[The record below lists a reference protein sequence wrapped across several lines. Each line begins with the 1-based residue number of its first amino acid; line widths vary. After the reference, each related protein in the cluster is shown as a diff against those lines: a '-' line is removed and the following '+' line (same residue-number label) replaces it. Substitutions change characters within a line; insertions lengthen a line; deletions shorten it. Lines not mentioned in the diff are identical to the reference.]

1 MSTLTIPTYKSLYK
15 DNLPYRSRL
24 DGRSKDILDY
34 VHGLLKAHNLRAR
47 PSDIIRRALTFYI
60 DHIDNLVEGTNR
72 EGTLLG
78 DLAFELHLLRKTRG
92 VSDSPWQDIHER
104 PSTSQGRLLPKDRPD
119 FSTVPLKPFR
129 EYVREQEQKNA
140 QRLLESFKGDSGG
153 PPPLKE
159 HKVLAKSILKGT
171 LKAAEQL
178 KIK

>member
-34 VHGLLKAHNLRAR
+34 VHGLLGAHSLRAR

-72 EGTLLG
+72 DGTLLG

-92 VSDSPWQDIHER
+92 VSDSPWKDIHER
-104 PSTSQGRLLPKDRPD
+104 PD
-119 FSTVPLKPFR
+119 FSMVPLKPFR

>member
-34 VHGLLKAHNLRAR
+34 VHGLLGAHSLRAR

-72 EGTLLG
+72 DGTLLG

-92 VSDSPWQDIHER
+92 VSDSPWKDIHER
-104 PSTSQGRLLPKDRPD
+104 PD
-119 FSTVPLKPFR
+119 FSTAPLKPFR

-140 QRLLESFKGDSGG
+140 QRLLESFKGDPSDPSRIMG
-153 PPPLKE
+153 PPPSQRDLHLKE

>member
-72 EGTLLG
+72 DGTLLG

-92 VSDSPWQDIHER
+92 VSDSPWKDI
-104 PSTSQGRLLPKDRPD
+104 QGVHPGYERPD

-140 QRLLESFKGDSGG
+140 QRLLESFKGDPSDPSRIRG
-153 PPPLKE
+153 PSP
-159 HKVLAKSILKGT
+159 KSILKGT